1 MKRWYLAL
9 GAVLLLLATLLI
21 DPQLTLKA
29 SRLVGDSFVRVLV
42 VLPPIFIL
50 IGLLDAWVPKET
62 MTRYMGESSGFL
74 GFALAFFL
82 GSAAAGPLY
91 AAFPVAAVLL
101 QKGARPQTILVFIGA
116 WSTTKLPLVMFEL
129 SALGPAFTF
138 TRLVMNVLV
147 ITLIAIL
154 IPRLVSQDELASIRQ
169 RAGSV

>member
-1 MKRWYLAL
+1 MKRWYLSL
-9 GAVLLLLATLLI
+9 GAVLLLISTLLW
-21 DPQLTLKA
+21 DPQITLKA
-29 SRLVGDSFVRVLV
+29 SHLVGDSFVRVLV
-42 VLPPIFIL
+42 VMPPIFIL
-50 IGLLDAWVPKET
+50 IGLLDAWVPRET
-62 MTRYMGESSGFL
+62 MTRFMGESSGFL

-138 TRLVMNVLV
+138 TRLGMNIL
-147 ITLIAIL
+147 IISLIAFL
-154 IPRLVSQDELASIRQ
+154 IPRLVSPQDLNALRE
-169 RAGSV
+169 RAGSL